1 MTSAL
6 IVSQVRTKKDL
17 KEFIRFPW
25 EIYRNDAQWCPPF
38 LAECKQ
44 LFSGKHPFN
53 EYGTMNLFL
62 ARLDGKIVGRI
73 GAITNKLHNEQHKEN
88 SGFFGFFESIDDQKV
103 ATELLD
109 AAAGYLKTLG
119 FDKMA
124 GPASPTSNYDYGC
137 QYEGFEFDQML
148 SSTHNRPYYSKL
160 MENYG
165 LTKQVDLFS
174 YIFTKEVVGGTFLWE
189 IIRKLENRTKD
200 IQVRK
205 LNKKL
210 IKQEV
215 NQFIDIYNKG
225 WVANQNSVPLTEAEA
240 KLIYDNLKYVLDPN
254 LVSFAEVNGNMAGTL
269 VFFPDYSRLF
279 KSMNGKIYPWDLLR
293 LMREKKKIRRAR
305 CIIAGV
311 YPEYQN
317 RSVFPIML
325 CKTMARI
332 AEEGLLDNK
341 EGYEI
346 EAGYILENNKAMR
359 SPIEKL
365 GGKVYK
371 KYRVYEIAI

>member
-1 MTSAL
+1 MIT
-6 IVSQVRTKKDL
+6 QVNSRKDL
-17 KEFIRFPW
+17 KEFICLPW
-25 EIYRNDAQWCPPF
+25 KIYQGDTQWCPPF

-53 EYGTMNLFL
+53 EYGEMTLFL
-62 ARLDGKIVGRI
+62 AKKDGEVVGRI
-73 GAITNKLHNEQHKEN
+73 AAITNRLHNEQHKEN
-88 SGFFGFFESIDDQKV
+88 SGFFGFFESIDEQEV
-103 ATELLD
+103 ANALLD
-109 AAAGYLKTLG
+109 MAANFLREKG

-137 QYEGFEFDQML
+137 QYSGFEFDQMV
-148 SSTHNRPYYSKL
+148 SSTHNRPYYAKL

-174 YIFTKEVVGGTFLWE
+174 YIFKKEIVSAPFVWD
-189 IIRKLENRTKD
+189 IIRKLETRTKD
-200 IQVRK
+200 IKIRK
-205 LNKKL
+205 LDKSL
-210 IKQEV
+210 VKQEV

-225 WVANQNSVPLTEAEA
+225 WVGNQNSVPLTESEGR
-240 KLIYDNLKYVLDPN
+240 LMYDNLKYVLDPN

-279 KSMNGKIYPWDLLR
+279 KSMNGKIFPWDLIR
-293 LMREKKKIRRAR
+293 IYREKKKIKRAR

-317 RSVFPIML
+317 RSVFPVML

-332 AEEGLLDNK
+332 AEAGLLDRAD
-341 EGYEI
+341 GYEI
-346 EAGYILENNKAMR
+346 EAGYILEHNRAMR

-365 GGKVYK
+365 GGEIYK
-371 KYRVYEIAI
+371 KYRVFEMAL